1 MSIISNLHGRTAYM
15 NHIDGNRLSD
25 EGKVE
30 AADAK
35 YQKALANYATCVS
48 GGNPKPAYLMAYSVL
63 LMRYRRFGEAK
74 DMLRKADKMPIS
86 KDEKRKLR
94 INFAICEWKEGRLD
108 EAIELMRSVYLDLK
122 NSIVYGSLG
131 YMLIEKAVK
140 TGDFTEALAF
150 NQEAYEYDEDDA
162 VVLDNMG
169 QMYLRMGEK
178 EKALGYFENAHQI
191 KPKQV
196 DTLYYLALLYSESGK
211 TEEAKELLDTALRGN
226 FSALCTTT
234 REMAQEL
241 RRSLGE

>member
-1 MSIISNLHGRTAYM
+1 MSIMSNLQGRTAYM
-15 NHIDGNRLSD
+15 NHIDGNRLSE

-35 YQKALANYATCVS
+35 YQKALECYAKCIA

-63 LMRYRRFGEAK
+63 LMRYRRFEEAK
-74 DMLRKADKMPIS
+74 EMLRKADKMPIS

-94 INFAICEWKEGRLD
+94 INYAICEWKMNRLD

-131 YMLIEKAVK
+131 YMLIEKAVQ
-140 TGDFTEALAF
+140 TGDFSDAIAF

-178 EKALGYFENAHQI
+178 EKALGYFENAHRI

-196 DTLYYLALLYSESGK
+196 DTLYYLAMLYSESGK
-211 TEEAKELLDTALRGN
+211 TAEAKELLDTALRGN
-226 FSALCTTT
+226 FSALCTTS
-234 REMAQEL
+234 REMAQKL
-241 RRSLGE
+241 RDSLGE